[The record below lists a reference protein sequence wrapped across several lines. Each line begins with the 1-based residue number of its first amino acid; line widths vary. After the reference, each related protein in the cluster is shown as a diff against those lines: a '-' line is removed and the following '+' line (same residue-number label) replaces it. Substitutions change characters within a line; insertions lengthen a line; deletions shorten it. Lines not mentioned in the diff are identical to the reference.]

1 MTSAGDWRLNGARAG
16 LALRLTEL
24 EDTRFLSS
32 RAFFDTWAQGRKSFR
47 MEHFYR
53 LMRRKTGFLMQGD
66 QPEGGQ
72 WNYDAENCK
81 AIKPDLFRKSP
92 LRFAPNAVT
101 QQVIELVSAQ
111 FGDHFGA
118 VAGFDWA
125 TTRQEAHRA
134 LDAFVTNALP
144 RFGDEQDAM
153 LCDDPMLSHS
163 LLSPYMN
170 LGLLSPQEVCTTV
183 EAAYHAGKVPINA
196 AEGYIRQVIGWR
208 EYMRGIYHLQG
219 PDYATSNG
227 LGHHAPLP
235 PVYWGAPSK
244 MACRRAAVDQTKR
257 YAYAHHIR
265 RLMVTGNFALLAGV
279 SPQELHE
286 WYLSVYIDAFEWVE
300 VPNTIGMSQWTDGGL
315 VASKPYIALGAYID
329 RMSDYY
335 KSCHY
340 SVVEKLG
347 DRACPFNALYWHFLN
362 RHRAFFKRN
371 PRMGQAYHLW
381 DGFTP
386 ERQAALIAKGQAII
400 CDLAANRPV

>member
-72 WNYDAENCK
+72 WNYDAENRK
-81 AIKPDLFRKSP
+81 ATK
-92 LRFAPNAVT
+92 
-101 QQVIELVSAQ
+101 
-111 FGDHFGA
+111 
-118 VAGFDWA
+118 
-125 TTRQEAHRA
+125 RQEAHRA
-134 LDAFVTNALP
+134 LDAFVTNALL

-244 MACRRAAVDQTKR
+244 MACMRAAVDQTKR
-257 YAYAHHIR
+257 YAYAHHIQ

-300 VPNTIGMSQWTDGGL
+300 VPNTIGMSQWADGGL
-315 VASKPYIALGAYID
+315 VASKPYIASGAYID
-329 RMSDYY
+329 RMSDYC